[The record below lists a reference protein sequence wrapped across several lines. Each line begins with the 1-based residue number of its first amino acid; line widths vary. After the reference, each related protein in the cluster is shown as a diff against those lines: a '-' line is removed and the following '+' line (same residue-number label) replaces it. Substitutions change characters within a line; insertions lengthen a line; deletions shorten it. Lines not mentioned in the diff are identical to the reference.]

1 MTMDYYLSPERL
13 EELKLELEELKT
25 IRRIEVAKRLNRAKD
40 LGDLSEN
47 SEYQEARREQDEVER
62 RIFELEQIV
71 KNARIIDEK
80 AATGKGFVQIGST
93 LTVERNGATS
103 KYKIVGSKEVDPTSG
118 LISNESPLGKALLG
132 RKPGDVVKVKTPKGE
147 AAYTIVSIE

>member
-1 MTMDYYLSPERL
+1 MDYYLSPERL
-13 EELKLELEELKT
+13 EELKKELEELKT
-25 IRRIEVAKRLNRAKD
+25 VRRIEVAKRLNRAKD

-71 KNARIIDEK
+71 KNAKLIDEK
-80 AATGKGFVQIGST
+80 ATAGKGFVQIGST
-93 LTVERNGATS
+93 LMVERNGASS
-103 KYKIVGSKEVDPTSG
+103 KYKIVGSKEVDPASG

-132 RKPGDVVKVKTPKGE
+132 RKAGDVVKVKTPSGE
-147 AAYTIVSIE
+147 KAYTIVSIE